1 MSDFPTGYLADMG
14 TQFAKLRNTA
24 ERAMAQVGDEDFAKI
39 LDRED
44 NSIAIITKH
53 ISGNLRSRCT
63 DFLTSDG
70 EKPDRDRDGEFM
82 LHFQDTRT
90 QLLNEWAKAWDLLA
104 ATVAALAPED
114 LERTIYIRAEPH
126 TVGQALNRHLAHLAY
141 HVGQIVLLAK
151 HWVGADWQTLT
162 IPRGE
167 SKGFAQAK
175 QERHSARA
183 GRAEGRS

>member
-1 MSDFPTGYLADMG
+1 MSDFPTGYLADMR
-14 TQFAKLRNTA
+14 TQFAQLRTTA
-24 ERAMAQVGDEDFAKI
+24 ERAIAQVGDEDFARI

-70 EKPDRDRDGEFM
+70 EKPDRDRDGEFV
-82 LHFQDTRT
+82 LYPHDTRT
-90 QLLNEWAKAWDLLA
+90 QLLNEWAAAWDLLA
-104 ATVAALAPED
+104 TTVETLAPDD
-114 LERTIYIRAEPH
+114 LQRTIYIRAEPH
-126 TVGQALNRHLAHLAY
+126 TVAQALNRHLAHLAY

-167 SKGFAQAK
+167 SRVFTPS
-175 QERHSARA
+175 R
-183 GRAEGRS
+183 

>member
-1 MSDFPTGYLADMG
+1 
-14 TQFAKLRNTA
+14 
-24 ERAMAQVGDEDFAKI
+24 MAQVGDEDFAKI

-70 EKPDRDRDGEFM
+70 EKPDRDRDGEFV
-82 LHFQDTRT
+82 LHFQNTRT

-167 SKGFAQAK
+167 SKGFTQAK
-175 QERHSARA
+175 QEQHSARA